1 MMFKRLAPRIQRARK
16 IKARRMAQKPQLIKR
31 SRKAAL
37 SLLKK
42 RAAGDRGKNY
52 AALSPSE
59 KISVDRL
66 VQRKLP
72 MVDKIARRL
81 LPKIQKKEIARLK
94 SFRSN
99 QNKNESFINEAF
111 TLILEEVSQF
121 EEVDPVEEGAALDM
135 LKNRQDREN
144 AARLRDARL
153 KNRNTRVNELFI
165 AFIQ

>member
-1 MMFKRLAPRIQRARK
+1 
-16 IKARRMAQKPQLIKR
+16 
-31 SRKAAL
+31 
-37 SLLKK
+37 
-42 RAAGDRGKNY
+42 
-52 AALSPSE
+52 
-59 KISVDRL
+59 
-66 VQRKLP
+66 

-111 TLILEEVSQF
+111 TLMLEEVSQF

-144 AARLRDARL
+144 AARLRDALL

>member
-1 MMFKRLAPRIQRARK
+1 
-16 IKARRMAQKPQLIKR
+16 
-31 SRKAAL
+31 
-37 SLLKK
+37 
-42 RAAGDRGKNY
+42 
-52 AALSPSE
+52 
-59 KISVDRL
+59 
-66 VQRKLP
+66 

-121 EEVDPVEEGAALDM
+121 EEVDPVEESAALDM

-144 AARLRDARL
+144 MEFKKRPDREKDAARLRDARL
-153 KNRNTRVNELFI
+153 KNRNTSVNELFI